1 VSWRDVVR
9 RSLGELGVPVEE
21 SRRCLIAR
29 PTDDPYLTVA
39 ILQRRLQM
47 SLDRKVEMIGVVEVA
62 RGVERASE
70 VLRRMLE
77 ESFEAELKGIFRK
90 TLKMRSWRELRY
102 LEKLCGPLR
111 PSSRLLEAVKA
122 DEGLMREVMR
132 AAPDMIEVFPELISP
147 EYMEVY
153 MTASHAAMGP
163 LMRRMIARYLE
174 EPERLAWYVRIH
186 FMYGLPRM
194 ATKVRRN
201 YQLLTRFVG
210 VLRDFTRQLF

>member
-1 VSWRDVVR
+1 M
-9 RSLGELGVPVEE
+9 EE

-29 PTDDPYLTVA
+29 PPDDPYLTVA

-111 PSSRLLEAVKA
+111 PSNQLLEAVKA

-174 EPERLAWYVRIH
+174 EPERLAWYVRLH

-194 ATKVRRN
+194 AAKVRRN

>member
-1 VSWRDVVR
+1 
-9 RSLGELGVPVEE
+9 VEE

-29 PTDDPYLTVA
+29 PPDDPYLTVA

-111 PSSRLLEAVKA
+111 PSNQLLEAVKA

-174 EPERLAWYVRIH
+174 EPERLAWYVRLH

-194 ATKVRRN
+194 AAKVRRN

>member
-29 PTDDPYLTVA
+29 PPDDPYLTVA

-111 PSSRLLEAVKA
+111 PSNQLLEAVKA

-174 EPERLAWYVRIH
+174 EPERLAWYVRLH

-194 ATKVRRN
+194 AAKVRRN

>member
-1 VSWRDVVR
+1 M
-9 RSLGELGVPVEE
+9 EE

-29 PTDDPYLTVA
+29 PPDDPYLTVA

-111 PSSRLLEAVKA
+111 PSSQLLEAVKA

-174 EPERLAWYVRIH
+174 EPERLAWYVRLH

-194 ATKVRRN
+194 AAKVRRN

>member
-1 VSWRDVVR
+1 MSWRDVVR
-9 RSLGELGVPVEE
+9 RSLGELGVSVEE

-29 PTDDPYLTVA
+29 SPDDPHLTVA
-39 ILQRRLQM
+39 ILQRRLHM
-47 SLDRKVEMIGVVEVA
+47 SLDRKVEMIGVIEVA
-62 RGVERASE
+62 RDVEGARE

-90 TLKMRSWRELRY
+90 TLKMRSWRELKY
-102 LEKLCGPLR
+102 LEGLCGPLR
-111 PSSRLLEAVKA
+111 PSSQLLEAIRA
-122 DEGLMREVMR
+122 DEELMREVMR

-163 LMRRMIARYLE
+163 LMRRMIARYME
-174 EPERLAWYVRIH
+174 EPERLAWYVRLH

-194 ATKVRRN
+194 GTKVKRN
-201 YQLLTRFVG
+201 YRLLTRFG
-210 VLRDFTRQLF
+210 ERLRNFTRQLF